1 MSARSTIA
9 ALSGALVITFGAAA
23 LAPATA
29 APQVVPPS
37 QAEPGDY
44 PLNGHGTT
52 PDYPLNGQGTTP
64 RNSPKTAPETDERA
78 EKSEKLGGGV
88 ATEVIDLVTGI
99 IKCGLNIA
107 TDSVPCSL

>member
-9 ALSGALVITFGAAA
+9 MLSGAVVIGFGV
-23 LAPATA
+23 LAPVATA
-29 APQVVPPS
+29 VPQVVPPS

-44 PLNGHGTT
+44 PLNG
-52 PDYPLNGQGTTP
+52 QGTTP
-64 RNSPKTAPETDERA
+64 KQSPKTAPGTDDDETA
-78 EKSEKLGGGV
+78 EKTEKLGGGV

-107 TDSVPCSL
+107 TDSVPCTL

>member
-9 ALSGALVITFGAAA
+9 ALSGALLITFGAAA

-44 PLNGHGTT
+44 PLNGQGATPRSSPGTT
-52 PDYPLNGQGTTP
+52 PGTDQ
-64 RNSPKTAPETDERA
+64 SSDKA
-78 EKSEKLGGGV
+78 EKLGGGV

>member
-23 LAPATA
+23 MAPAIA

-37 QAEPGDY
+37 HAEPGDY
-44 PLNGHGTT
+44 PLNGQGAT
-52 PDYPLNGQGTTP
+52 PKT
-64 RNSPKTAPETDERA
+64 SPKTTPETDERA

-88 ATEVIDLVTGI
+88 ATEVIDLITGI

>member
-1 MSARSTIA
+1 MRKMSARSTIA
-9 ALSGALVITFGAAA
+9 ALSGALVLTFGAAA

-29 APQVVPPS
+29 VPQVVPPS

-44 PLNGHGTT
+44 PLNG
-52 PDYPLNGQGTTP
+52 QGTTP
-64 RNSPKTAPETDERA
+64 KSSPKTAPETDEKA

-88 ATEVIDLVTGI
+88 ATEVIDLITGI